1 MKNVKKIEL
10 HYMSE
15 KLNASRNMLL
25 DMWTSPVDQPVSYGM
40 FGQTMD
46 NAEALPTACP
56 NSQASRPHTQRHNK
70 FYFLFIQKNYFD
82 IEGS

>member
-46 NAEALPTACP
+46 NAEVTHSLPKLTGFSPTYPEA
-56 NSQASRPHTQRHNK
+56 QQQI
-70 FYFLFIQKNYFD
+70 LFFIYSKKLF
-82 IEGS
+82 